1 MKESPIFVRTYD
13 LIQWLIQHVLKFPR
27 NQRFILAEAITRIAL
42 RFEELL
48 IEAGM
53 GFNTADRLREADIEL
68 AKLRLQLRRCRD
80 MHLFSLAQYEHVA
93 QMVTEI
99 GRLLGGWRKK
109 QDITVPAGEPAG
121 V

>member
-13 LIQWLIQHVLKFPR
+13 LISWLIPHALKFPR
-27 NQRFILAEAITRIAL
+27 SQRFILAEAIIRIAL
-42 RFEELL
+42 HFEELL

-53 GFNTADRLREADIEL
+53 GLHTAQRLQEADVEL
-68 AKLRLQLRRCRD
+68 AKLRVQLRRCQD
-80 MHLFSLAQYEHVA
+80 MQLLSLGQYEHVA

-109 QDITVPAGEPAG
+109 LGVAVPAGEPA
-121 V
+121 VL

>member
-42 RFEELL
+42 HFEELL

-53 GFNTADRLREADIEL
+53 GLSTADRLKEADIEL

-93 QMVTEI
+93 HMTTEL

-109 QDITVPAGEPAG
+109 VSAEGPAGQPA
-121 V
+121 VL